1 MMKTPFI
8 KLFFIFLI
16 SFFTAKSY
24 ANYFNSNLTS
34 FLLGDKTQMNQITIS
49 GVVKDK
55 ESGETLPFANVFIK
69 DTNIG
74 TTTNGD
80 GFFTLF
86 NVPSENSTIQVQYLG
101 YKVETLTLTKE
112 IVKDKITI
120 LLAPDFNKLDEVVI
134 NTDSR
139 QQIIKMNE
147 NVSQISLSPKR
158 LASIPN
164 LGEKDIFRALQ
175 LLPGVSG
182 TNESSAGLYVRGGTP
197 DQNLVLLD
205 GFTVY
210 HVDHFY
216 GFFSAFNSDAIKDIQ
231 LFKGGFPAEYGGRI
245 SSVMDLTGKRG
256 NINKVSFSGGLSLV
270 SANATLEIPI
280 GEKANLLLAGRRSYT
295 DIIRSGLYNNIF
307 DLYNDNNQSNGTR
320 FPNFNNFQQNQ
331 TQPSFYFY
339 DLNTKF
345 SYNPSD
351 KDIISISMY
360 NGEDNLDSSRKNN
373 NTFGSNTDGERSIT
387 TDIKDLLNWGN
398 WGSSIRW
405 ARQWNDKLYTNIVG
419 AYSNYFS
426 NRNRVNDVTIQLPDT
441 TNNFKTGLVED
452 NNLKDYTLRLHS
464 EYKINSKHSLE
475 FGGQITKNDVDYN
488 YTFNDTITVIDQ
500 KDEGILNT
508 VYLQD
513 KWSPSEK
520 LNIVGGIRA
529 THFDVTDEFY
539 YEPRFSLSYQL
550 NDKLKLKGAWGRYY
564 QFVNRIVRE
573 DVTQGSRD
581 FWLLADE
588 ENSPISFSE
597 HLIIGSSYEIDDWLF
612 DIEYFEK
619 EMTGLTEFS
628 LRFQSA
634 LGADPN
640 DQLFFEGTG
649 ISRGVDF
656 LIQKMVGKYTGWMG
670 YTLSEVVHTFPGLSD
685 KPFYSL
691 NDQRHEFK
699 LVNVLKA
706 GRWDLGATWVY
717 GSGKPYTA
725 PNGIYT
731 ITLLDGTKT
740 EYVSVGDKNGPRH
753 APYHRLDLSFT
764 YKFDIGSGKGSMG
777 LSLFNFYNRSNTW
790 YKEFEVVNGQVIE
803 TNINYIGFTPSLFF
817 NVSF

>member
-1 MMKTPFI
+1 
-8 KLFFIFLI
+8 
-16 SFFTAKSY
+16 
-24 ANYFNSNLTS
+24 
-34 FLLGDKTQMNQITIS
+34 MNQITIS

-256 NINKVSFSGGLSLV
+256 NINNVSFSGGLSLV

-373 NTFGSNTDGERSIT
+373 NTFGSNIDEERSIT

-500 KDEGILNT
+500 KDEGVLNT

-597 HLIIGSSYEIDDWLF
+597 HLIIGSSYEINDWLF

-670 YTLSEVVHTFPGLSD
+670 YTLSEVVHTCL
-685 KPFYSL
+685 L
-691 NDQRHEFK
+691 
-699 LVNVLKA
+699 
-706 GRWDLGATWVY
+706 
-717 GSGKPYTA
+717 YTS
-725 PNGIYT
+725 P
-731 ITLLDGTKT
+731 
-740 EYVSVGDKNGPRH
+740 SPR
-753 APYHRLDLSFT
+753 D
-764 YKFDIGSGKGSMG
+764 
-777 LSLFNFYNRSNTW
+777 
-790 YKEFEVVNGQVIE
+790 
-803 TNINYIGFTPSLFF
+803 
-817 NVSF
+817 

>member
-8 KLFFIFLI
+8 KLFFILLI

-500 KDEGILNT
+500 KDEGVLNT

>member
-500 KDEGILNT
+500 KDEGVLNT

-649 ISRGVDF
+649 ISRGIDF

>member
-1 MMKTPFI
+1 MKTPFI

-500 KDEGILNT
+500 KDEGVLNT

-564 QFVNRIVRE
+564 QFINRIVRE